1 MMQASLGNEIGLC
14 SMRGFRE
21 GCSFS
26 SRPLITGAGGGVRVG
41 AKNVSEI
48 GPKNHTEIQVIS
60 VSANSEIVLA
70 LITLQKTLI

>member
-1 MMQASLGNEIGLC
+1 MQ
-14 SMRGFRE
+14 GFRE
-21 GCSFS
+21 DCSFCS
-26 SRPLITGAGGGVRVG
+26 CPLITGVGGGVSLG